1 MTETNKLFELG
12 KEINKIIYYNNK
24 IKRNLSCGQCVIDFY
39 KMFDDMKMLYENGQ
53 NYSYT
58 VVNFYNVNF
67 QGNHTAI
74 QIKQGEN
81 NKIFFDPNFGIYFY
95 DDKPL
100 GITDI
105 LKIPPNKLGDYCYY
119 VNDNGTHY
127 SKNKESNFY
136 LKDCSGSVIY
146 PKITVYT
153 FNFFYV
159 HDYLHIIKNKC
170 ENVEFFMN
178 IDLKK
183 NKTNGID
190 PENLSIKELLPKFL
204 AKTNEVI
211 NHTDPNKKPDYG
223 YLFHRNG
230 YFPVYSNFYL
240 NITSVLNIKNLI
252 INNNYEVV
260 IKGKQEIKNYNNP
273 QNIVLD
279 IMNNNFTQKICVD
292 GKDFTINI
300 EFTANNTDQIVKI
313 KNYNFKKLYIFYVD
327 VID

>member
-12 KEINKIIYYNNK
+12 KQINKIIYYNNK

-105 LKIPPNKLGDYCYY
+105 LKIPPNNLGDYCYY

-136 LKDCSGSVIY
+136 LKDCNGSVIY

-159 HDYLHIIKNKC
+159 HK
-170 ENVEFFMN
+170 
-178 IDLKK
+178 
-183 NKTNGID
+183 
-190 PENLSIKELLPKFL
+190 
-204 AKTNEVI
+204 
-211 NHTDPNKKPDYG
+211 
-223 YLFHRNG
+223 
-230 YFPVYSNFYL
+230 
-240 NITSVLNIKNLI
+240 
-252 INNNYEVV
+252 
-260 IKGKQEIKNYNNP
+260 
-273 QNIVLD
+273 
-279 IMNNNFTQKICVD
+279 
-292 GKDFTINI
+292 
-300 EFTANNTDQIVKI
+300 
-313 KNYNFKKLYIFYVD
+313 
-327 VID
+327 